1 MSCMRCGKET
11 DENQVFCAECLADME
26 RHPVKPGTPIVLPNR
41 PERPVGKTSH
51 KRIKKPDEQIKNLRS
66 FIFWLLLL
74 VVALLVALAITLH
87 MLFSATETLPLL
99 AENFFHTIL

>member
-1 MSCMRCGKET
+1 MKCLKCGT
-11 DENQVFCAECLADME
+11 SITSDQVFCDPCLEDME

-74 VVALLVALAITLH
+74 VVALIVALAITLH

>member
-1 MSCMRCGKET
+1 MSCMRCGNET